1 MFQDF
6 EVRSQRDQTPPRVA
20 ALRAAMAQAQVD
32 AWLVPHADEQQNEYL
47 PPCAERLAWLT
58 AFTGSAGFAVVC
70 AGRAVLFVDGRYTLQ
85 AAAQTDPSVFAIESL
100 VETPPH
106 DWLAANA
113 REGWRIGYDPA
124 LLTIA
129 GLDRFES
136 AASKAGATLVPLSNL
151 VDSVWTDRP
160 APPAG
165 AVAIHDLSLAGKSA
179 IDKLAELASGVAAA
193 GAQACV
199 LSDPAS
205 VAWAFNIRG
214 SDVAHIPV
222 PLAWAILRRE
232 GRPELFIDPAKLG
245 RRVRAYLTQLAD
257 LHEPE
262 SLEVRLAEVAA
273 HGAVICDPE
282 RVNAAV
288 AATIGS
294 AGGKIIRERDP
305 VALPRAVKNEAE
317 IAGTRAAHLRD
328 GVAMV
333 RFLAWLDGRRPGS
346 VDEIDAAAKLEK
358 IRAANARDMES
369 RLEEISFDTI
379 SGAGANGAIVH
390 YRVNS
395 ETNATLEAGSLY
407 LIDSGAQY
415 RDGTTDITRTVA
427 IGEPPEL
434 ARQDFTLVLK
444 GHIAVATARFPSG
457 SRGVDLDPLARADL
471 WRAGRDYA
479 HGTGHGVGAF
489 LSVHE
494 GPQSISR
501 RGMEP
506 LRAGMIVSNEPGFY
520 RQGKWGIR
528 IENLLLVRE
537 TAEVEGGSIAVHSF
551 ETLTLAPIDRRLVEV
566 SLLTGAERQWL
577 DTYHARVLAELSP
590 VLPEAERKWLE
601 QACAPL

>member
-6 EVRSQRDQTPPRVA
+6 EIRSQRSETPGRVA
-20 ALRAAMAQAQVD
+20 SLRAAMARAQID
-32 AWLVPHADEQQNEYL
+32 AFLVPHADEQQNEYL

-58 AFTGSAGFAVVC
+58 GFTGSAGFAIV
-70 AGRAVLFVDGRYTLQ
+70 AAERAVLFVDGRYTLQ
-85 AAAQTDPSVFAIESL
+85 AATQTDPQHFQVESL
-100 VETPPH
+100 IETPPH

-113 REGWRIGYDPA
+113 KEGWRIGYDPA

-136 AASKAGATLVPLSNL
+136 AASKAGAVLVPLSNL
-151 VDSVWTDRP
+151 VDAVWTDRP
-160 APPAG
+160 EPPAE
-165 AVAIHDLSLAGKSA
+165 AVAIHDLALAGKGA
-179 IDKLAELASGVAAA
+179 TDKLAELAARVAAA
-193 GAQACV
+193 GAEACV

-214 SDVAHIPV
+214 ADVAHIPV
-222 PLAWAILRRE
+222 PLAWAILKRE
-232 GRPELFIDPAKLG
+232 GRPELFIASAKLG

-257 LHEPE
+257 LHEPSE
-262 SLEVRLAEVAA
+262 LDPRLADIATR
-273 HGAVICDPE
+273 GAVLCDVD
-282 RVNAAV
+282 RVNASI
-288 AATIGS
+288 AATIRG
-294 AGGKIIRERDP
+294 AGGRIVRERDP

-333 RFLAWLDGRRPGS
+333 RFLAWLDGRKPGS
-346 VDEIDAAAKLEK
+346 VDEIAAATKLEK

-390 YRVNS
+390 YRVNTA
-395 ETNATLEAGSLY
+395 TNAMLEPGSLY

-434 ARQDFTLVLK
+434 AREDFTLVLK
-444 GHIAVATARFPSG
+444 GHIAVATARFPAG
-457 SRGVDLDPLARADL
+457 ARGVDIDPLARADL
-471 WRAGRDYA
+471 WRSGRDYA

-506 LRAGMIVSNEPGFY
+506 LLPGMIVSNEPGFY
-520 RQGKWGIR
+520 REGKWGIR

-537 TAEVEGGSIAVHSF
+537 AAEQENGSIPVHSF
-551 ETLTLAPIDRRLVEV
+551 ETLTLAPIDRRLVNV
-566 SLLTGAERQWL
+566 YMLTPAERDWM
-577 DTYHARVLAELSP
+577 DRYHARVLVELSP
-590 VLPEAERKWLE
+590 LLPDFERKWLE